1 MAGVSACGS
10 NFAKKGF
17 APLLQGFD
25 NILPKDIDHLKKA
38 ITKKTAAILLEPLQ
52 SEGGINVI
60 DKNYLK
66 ELCNVAQENQILVC
80 IDEAQT
86 GFGRMAKLFPYLLI
100 PNCSMIY
107 L

>member
-1 MAGVSACGS
+1 MHIFDFDKQIYGQKVEIFFEDFIRPEKKFDSAYR
-10 NFAKKGF
+10 
-17 APLLQGFD
+17 
-25 NILPKDIDHLKKA
+25 
-38 ITKKTAAILLEPLQ
+38 AILFLLFE
-52 SEGGINVI
+52 I

-66 ELCNVAQENQILVC
+66 ELCKIAQENQILVC